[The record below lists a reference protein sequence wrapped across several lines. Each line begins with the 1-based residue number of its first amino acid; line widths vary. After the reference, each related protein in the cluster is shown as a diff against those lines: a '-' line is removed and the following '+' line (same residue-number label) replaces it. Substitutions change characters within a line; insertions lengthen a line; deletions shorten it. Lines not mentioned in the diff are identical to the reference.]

1 MEILSLYKIK
11 LAVLWLFLAVA
22 YSAYT
27 ILDTA
32 RPSVA
37 AGMTLGGV
45 YEGIVVTEELLVF
58 FTLLW
63 LIPLTM
69 AFLSLMLKDSV
80 NRWSNIIL
88 SIFYAALWVID
99 MIEGGLLLAQYL
111 VNVSMI
117 VVAALIVWYAWKWPK
132 QEDYP

>member
-1 MEILSLYKIK
+1 LSLYKIK

-37 AGMTLGGV
+37 GIKLGDM

-88 SIFYAALWVID
+88 SIFYAAIWVID

-111 VNVSMI
+111 LNVSMI
-117 VVAALIVWYAWKWPK
+117 VVAALIVWYAWKCPK
-132 QEDYP
+132 QEA

>member
-1 MEILSLYKIK
+1 MEDLSLYKIK

-27 ILDTA
+27 ILDAA

-37 AGMTLGGV
+37 GIKLGDV

-88 SIFYAALWVID
+88 SIFYAAIWVID

-111 VNVSMI
+111 LNVSMI

-132 QEDYP
+132 QEV